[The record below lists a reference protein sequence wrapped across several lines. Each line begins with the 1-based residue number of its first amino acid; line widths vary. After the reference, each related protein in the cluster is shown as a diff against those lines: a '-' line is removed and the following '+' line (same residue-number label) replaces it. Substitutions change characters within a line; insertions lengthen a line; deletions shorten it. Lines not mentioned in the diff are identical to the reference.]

1 MFGRFFYGQCSLR
14 EAFWKFSILGLLV
27 TGALARLSMILLK
40 QTANYD
46 PRFFRILL
54 NNLSILNM
62 NTTVVIWLCLYIT
75 TFLALVAYSF
85 LCIGGMWNTY
95 KEYEKSKILAFI
107 CLFLVCIT
115 AYFAIKASIY

>member
-75 TFLALVAYSF
+75 TFLALVAYSL

-115 AYFAIKASIY
+115 AYFAIKTSIY